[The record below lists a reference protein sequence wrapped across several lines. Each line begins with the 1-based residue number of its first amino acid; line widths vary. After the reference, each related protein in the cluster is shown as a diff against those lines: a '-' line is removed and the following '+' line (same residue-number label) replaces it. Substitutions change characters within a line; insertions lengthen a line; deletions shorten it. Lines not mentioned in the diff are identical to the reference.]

1 MAGTKQETAATGGPG
16 PTGPAGPTGAA
27 GSTSSGPA
35 GGIRE
40 AAVPELLEAS
50 ATELVRRLAAGELSS
65 RELTRTHLDHLAA
78 VNPSLE
84 AIVTV
89 DAEGAMARAEAAD
102 RQFAASGPA
111 GPLHGL
117 PMTHKDTHMVAGM
130 RSTNGSPVFAD
141 HVPETDDLV
150 IARLRAAGVVATG
163 KSNVPEFGAG
173 SHTFNEVFGTTVN
186 PHDRTRSAGGS
197 SGGLAAALAARIQP
211 LGEGSDM
218 GGSVRIPASFCN
230 VLGLRP
236 SLGLIPMPSE
246 ANAWAWLGRSGP
258 MARRVED
265 LELFMRA
272 VSGSAPELQLQA
284 PIRAADFGGAA
295 PEDLRGVRIGVT
307 RDFGLDVPVEPE
319 MLAALDRAVVALEEL
334 GATVEEATIDLH
346 EADQVFGDTRA
357 IDFAAGLGPL
367 VETRPE
373 LVKPEVIWNVEKGWA
388 LDARD
393 LIATTAAATRLQRRV
408 REYFSAYDL
417 LLSPGAQVEP
427 FDARLR
433 WPQEVAGVAA
443 ETYLDW
449 MRSACLLS
457 ATGLPTLA
465 MPAGFTAAGLPAGVQ
480 LTAFHHCDPQL
491 LRWARVYE
499 AATRWADRLPAEL
512 SRGADR

>member
-1 MAGTKQETAATGGPG
+1 MAGTAETTGTTSATHTADAGTGPG
-16 PTGPAGPTGAA
+16 RG
-27 GSTSSGPA
+27 
-35 GGIRE
+35 
-40 AAVPELLEAS
+40 VPEVLETS

-65 RELTRTHLDHLAA
+65 RELTQVHLEHLEA
-78 VNPSLE
+78 VNPSLN
-84 AIVTV
+84 AIVAV
-89 DAEGAMARAEAAD
+89 DADGAMARADAAD
-102 RQFAASGPA
+102 RRFAASGPT

-130 RSTNGSPVFAD
+130 RSTNGSPIFAD
-141 HVPETDDLV
+141 HIPEADDLV
-150 IARLRAAGVVATG
+150 VARLRAAGVVATG

-186 PHDRTRSAGGS
+186 PHDHTRSAGGS

-236 SLGLIPMPSE
+236 SLGLIPMPGE

-272 VSGSAPELQLQA
+272 ISGPAPELQLQA

-307 RDFGLDVPVEPE
+307 RDFGLDVPVEPG
-319 MLAALDRAVVALEEL
+319 MLAALDRAVVALEEQ
-334 GATVEEATIDLH
+334 GATVEEATIDLR
-346 EADQVFGDTRA
+346 EADRVFGDTRA
-357 IDFAAGLGPL
+357 VDFAAGLGPL
-367 VETRPE
+367 VETRPD

-393 LIATTAAATRLQRRV
+393 LIATTAASTRLQRRV

-427 FDARLR
+427 FDAQLR

-465 MPAGFTAAGLPAGVQ
+465 MPAGFSDAGLPTGVQ

-499 AATRWADRLPAEL
+499 VATGWADRRPADL
-512 SRGADR
+512 SFTMDR